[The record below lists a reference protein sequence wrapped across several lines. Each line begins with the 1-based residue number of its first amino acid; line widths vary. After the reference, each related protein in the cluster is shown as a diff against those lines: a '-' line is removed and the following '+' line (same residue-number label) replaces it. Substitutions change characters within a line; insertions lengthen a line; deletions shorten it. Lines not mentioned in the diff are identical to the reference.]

1 MIERIK
7 PNIELM
13 MTKLLSYKLLKYIF
27 YAILLLSTPVSA
39 LESFLKD
46 LKTLQA
52 TFKQKLFNEQG
63 KLLET
68 AQGELFIQ
76 RPHQFRWDYQQ
87 PYQQLIVAD
96 GEKIWVY
103 DADLEQVTVKDLDSA
118 LGKTPALLLSS
129 ARPVEEDFF
138 VTSLPTQSTEF
149 SRFELIPKDAQ
160 AQFESIRLTLQQG
173 KLQGFELTDNLGQTT
188 FITFAQ
194 SQYNQKLNEGLFIFT
209 PPAGADVIVDE

>member
-1 MIERIK
+1 
-7 PNIELM
+7 M
-13 MTKLLSYKLLKYIF
+13 MKNVLHYNLLKWLGYTLWLF
-27 YAILLLSTPVSA
+27 AVPLSAQET
-39 LESFLKD
+39 LESFLNE
-46 LKTLQA
+46 LHTLHA
-52 TFKQKLFNEQG
+52 TFKQKLYNEQG

-76 RPHQFRWDYQQ
+76 RPQQFRWDYQQ

-129 ARPVEEDFF
+129 GRPVEADFF
-138 VTSLPTQSTEF
+138 VTPLPTQTAELK
-149 SRFELIPKDAQ
+149 RFELIPKDAQ
-160 AQFESIRLTLQQG
+160 AQFESIRLTLQNN

-188 FITFAQ
+188 FITFAH
-194 SQYNQKLNEGLFIFT
+194 SQYNQKLDEGLFIFT
-209 PPAGADVIVDE
+209 PPAGADVIMDDQ

>member
-1 MIERIK
+1 MMIRLF
-7 PNIELM
+7 NF
-13 MTKLLSYKLLKYIF
+13 KLLKGLAYV
-27 YAILLLSTPVSA
+27 LLCLATPLA
-39 LESFLKD
+39 AQETLDAFLKE
-46 LKTLQA
+46 LKTLHA

-68 AQGELFIQ
+68 AQGEMFIQ

-103 DADLEQVTVKDLDSA
+103 DADLEQVTVKNLDRA

-129 ARPVEEDFF
+129 GRQVEADFF
-138 VTSLPTQSTEF
+138 VTPLPTPTEALA
-149 SRFELIPKDAQ
+149 RFELIPKDAQ
-160 AQFESIRLTLQQG
+160 AQFESIRLTLQKN

-194 SQYNQKLNEGLFIFT
+194 GQYNQKLDQGLFIFT
-209 PPAGADVIVDE
+209 PPAGTDVIIDDQ